1 MTLRHACAA
10 LLVIAVAGCDLWTEP
25 DDGVPP
31 GSRLPASDF
40 RAWLARSGDEPVPDF
55 DVRGEAGQIAL
66 QGAFGTAVPCYTFE
80 AYADARGRT
89 IDLSVVAQ
97 SYGDACITV
106 IATFGYEGVIRD
118 LAAGTYT
125 FRLSHVYHGES
136 TKVLETE
143 VTVD

>member
-1 MTLRHACAA
+1 M
-10 LLVIAVAGCDLWTEP
+10 
-25 DDGVPP
+25 
-31 GSRLPASDF
+31 
-40 RAWLARSGDEPVPDF
+40 
-55 DVRGEAGQIAL
+55 
-66 QGAFGTAVPCYTFE
+66 PCYTFE